1 LCPAPGGSMKVRVAV
16 TNAGAGHN
24 LPTGFASER
33 QLWLEVIA
41 TDAAGRRLFV
51 SGDLDRFGDLR
62 DRESMAVRDG
72 TAPRDRDLFNLQASF
87 VLTNFVGTQSNGIST
102 TNRLLGP
109 VPFMAPAAAATYLQG
124 LPQAGRIF
132 KRGIPPLATK
142 RASYRVRLPENAVG
156 PVALSVRLRYR
167 NFPAHLLRD
176 LGVPQLVEQLRIVDV
191 ETYEASVAL
200 AR

>member
-1 LCPAPGGSMKVRVAV
+1 MTVEHAADVAAGRSLKVRVAV

-41 TDAAGRRLFV
+41 TDGSGRRVFV
-51 SGDLDRFGDLR
+51 SGDLDPYADLR
-62 DRESMAVRDG
+62 DLESMAVQQG
-72 TAPRDRDLFNLQASF
+72 TAARDRELFNLQANF

-109 VPFMAPAAAATYLQG
+109 VPFLAPAAAATYLQG
-124 LPQAGRIF
+124 LPSAGRIF

-142 RASYRVRLPENAVG
+142 HATYRIRVPDDAAGLSRVRAKVEALTARF
-156 PVALSVRLRYR
+156 PVYR
-167 NFPAHLLRD
+167 
-176 LGVPQLVEQLRIVDV
+176 
-191 ETYEASVAL
+191 
-200 AR
+200 